1 MAAADRLSALPDDLL
16 QHILSLASAK
26 EAAASS
32 ILSRRWRPLWR
43 RTGVLNLDSRT
54 YSTDQYDSYNGFFRE
69 AAAALAGSL
78 RRRSGR
84 RSGRRRCR
92 RGTTIRRL
100 TLFLEVHAHRRADWY
115 NRPEDDVR
123 VAGLLA
129 DPAAA
134 GLEELRV
141 VCERYDH
148 CDKMYSPP
156 LASLPF
162 AARLRVLDL
171 ENCNVEPPPLSAFS
185 SLKDLT
191 LRHCFLLEGHLQDT
205 WEDPYYMSN
214 SYGLRLRLRCPTVT
228 ALVLE
233 TIACWDELEDSTN
246 TGFEIDM
253 PSLRFFRYRG
263 VAVRL
268 SLVSPAPGLARVDID
283 ATRSDDQ
290 PGHRNRNYEPSSRML
305 ESFAGTRALKLRLDS
320 IEDIALAGEEGIIL
334 PMFPNLKLLE
344 IDGQYMY
351 MNRNTAVAVATLLRS
366 CPAMSDLRLRLE
378 MRWDYYY
385 ERKTEDPAGGPFG
398 EAMDRFERLASMSSA
413 HRHDV
418 ELGGISE
425 LPAALTNS
433 SFSCL
438 ETSLRKVTL
447 QFKAKEVN
455 CFQVQLAKFL
465 VENAMVLDEMHID
478 DGSQFWLDHLCHKVE
493 RWRADSFR
501 RRNLPDAAGFRVYQL
516 ANTAVDSGKSTD

>member
-141 VCERYDH
+141 VCERYNH

-171 ENCNVEPPPLSAFS
+171 ENCNVEPPPLSAFP

-191 LRHCFLLEGHLQDT
+191 LRHCFLLEGHLQDMVDAAPALT
-205 WEDPYYMSN
+205 YLVLVGITQKSPQTSGSAAREDPYYMSN

-246 TGFEIDM
+246 TGFELEES
-253 PSLRFFRYRG
+253 PSGSLWYRPRRG
-263 VAVRL
+263 WHESTSTPLAATTSQATGIGITSPRHACSKA
-268 SLVSPAPGLARVDID
+268 SLA
-283 ATRSDDQ
+283 Q
-290 PGHRNRNYEPSSRML
+290 GH
-305 ESFAGTRALKLRLDS
+305 
-320 IEDIALAGEEGIIL
+320 
-334 PMFPNLKLLE
+334 
-344 IDGQYMY
+344 
-351 MNRNTAVAVATLLRS
+351 
-366 CPAMSDLRLRLE
+366 
-378 MRWDYYY
+378 
-385 ERKTEDPAGGPFG
+385 
-398 EAMDRFERLASMSSA
+398 
-413 HRHDV
+413 
-418 ELGGISE
+418 
-425 LPAALTNS
+425 
-433 SFSCL
+433 
-438 ETSLRKVTL
+438 
-447 QFKAKEVN
+447 
-455 CFQVQLAKFL
+455 
-465 VENAMVLDEMHID
+465 
-478 DGSQFWLDHLCHKVE
+478 
-493 RWRADSFR
+493 
-501 RRNLPDAAGFRVYQL
+501 
-516 ANTAVDSGKSTD
+516 